1 MGEGTA
7 RDSLGLAVP
16 SESHCGLRGKF
27 LATTFKKQVFA
38 FEIGRPRGSPS
49 LERECG
55 GVALAVRPAEPCH
68 HPVPSC
74 ELCPAAPAEPQL
86 SAGQGSLLHLIPLQG
101 DRFHARGCNK
111 LQEHRTHRDEGGQ
124 GSFSCGFLRFL
135 PSWRGTGRAHSHCLR
150 STSGSLTSP
159 HGRRR
164 EALPRAELGSSHAP
178 SPSAAGRARRARRD
192 LWSPRGRRG
201 SEGWGR

>member
-1 MGEGTA
+1 MWGCGTRCA
-7 RDSLGLAVP
+7 P
-16 SESHCGLRGKF
+16 SRAMPPPGPILRA
-27 LATTFKKQVFA
+27 L
-38 FEIGRPRGSPS
+38 PRSPW
-49 LERECG
+49 G
-55 GVALAVRPAEPCH
+55 
-68 HPVPSC
+68 
-74 ELCPAAPAEPQL
+74 L

-192 LWSPRGRRG
+192 L
-201 SEGWGR
+201 